1 VLDIYLSHPTS
12 NQESMH
18 LKHHP
23 GSKQSSNYSLG
34 QHLSSIKD
42 IGGSLA
48 FLVFEVSRFI
58 FYRCFGDFSV
68 DGLGNIRPVKN
79 NGRGVNFQC
88 RKGVSFRVASNNHTK
103 TIKAAL
109 LLWCF

>member
-1 VLDIYLSHPTS
+1 MFLEKDRLLFPPS
-12 NQESMH
+12 
-18 LKHHP
+18 
-23 GSKQSSNYSLG
+23 
-34 QHLSSIKD
+34 QHQNKK
-42 IGGSLA
+42 GGDSA
-48 FLVFEVSRFI
+48 FPVFEVSRFF
-58 FYRCFGDFSV
+58 FYRRFGDFSV
-68 DGLGNIRPVKN
+68 DVSWNIRPLKN